1 MRIHHPLRTGKTS
14 LAACLAAVC
23 LTTGGLALT
32 AGCSAAPAGAAG
44 NSPAIGPVRT
54 GTTGL
59 ANFPPFPVPA
69 KWAGAGGK
77 DYTMVVKAKTGTKPR
92 KFGFTATSSVVFWLN
107 CIGKGTARLTSP
119 AMRVNW
125 GVPCGT
131 GAHPGGI
138 TVTTPRAAAGTLVKA
153 LVTSPPG
160 TRWEIRVDVWPA
172 AKTA

>member
-32 AGCSAAPAGAAG
+32 AGCSAAPAGAIS

-54 GTTGL
+54 G
-59 ANFPPFPVPA
+59 AAAEKFAQFPVPS
-69 KWAGAGGK
+69 KWPGERGK
-77 DYTMVVKAKTGTKPR
+77 DYTMVVKPKTGTTPR
-92 KFGFTATSSVVFWLN
+92 KFGFAATSSVVFWLN
-107 CIGKGTARLTSP
+107 CIGTGTARLSSP
-119 AMRVNW
+119 AIRLNW

-131 GAHPGGI
+131 GADPAGI
-138 TVTTPRAAAGTLVKA
+138 TVTPPHASQGTKVKV

-160 TRWEIRVDVWPA
+160 TRWEIRVDVRPA
-172 AKTA
+172 SKAA